1 MMVGQGEDQASRLL
15 RSCVTVLH
23 LANGSRTTEKP
34 SAHVICSSLQVE
46 FFHVADLE
54 LQMGT

>member
-1 MMVGQGEDQASRLL
+1 MVGQGEDQASRLL